1 MPNSRPRSPDADAEA
16 RASIEEAER
25 LGVIPRAVDVPAGV
39 AEGPVLRERDY
50 RVNPPVP
57 KDRPPPFKVTP

>member
-1 MPNSRPRSPDADAEA
+1 MPNNRPRSPDADAEA

-25 LGVIPRAVDVPAGV
+25 LGVIPRAVDL
-39 AEGPVLRERDY
+39 PVDQLDGGTLRERDY
-50 RVNPPVP
+50 RVNPPAP